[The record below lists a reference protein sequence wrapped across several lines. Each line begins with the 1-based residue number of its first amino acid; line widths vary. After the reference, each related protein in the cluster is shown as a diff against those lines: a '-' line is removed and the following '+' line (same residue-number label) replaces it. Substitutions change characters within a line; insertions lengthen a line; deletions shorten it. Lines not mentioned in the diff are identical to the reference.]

1 MEPLLPDDPAR
12 IGPYRTLARVRE
24 SASSVRFLAL
34 GPDGEASVVAFVRPE
49 LAASPVFRRRF
60 RHETRRT
67 EQLAG
72 GWVQP
77 VTSDVDGPQL
87 WTASPYVPA
96 LTLRQ
101 AIALAGPLSE
111 RAVRILGAALDET
124 LSRVH
129 ATGMVLHSLSPDTVL
144 LAADGPRLTA
154 LGALGAAVVAE
165 ADADGQLTVRL
176 GYLTPEQATGA
187 QPGPASDMF
196 VLGQL
201 LAYAATGTTPLAD
214 ADRITHG
221 EPELAGVPERLR
233 PVVASC
239 LAKLPAERP
248 LAGKVAADLALEG
261 AAALARDGWL
271 PTPVTS
277 ALAAQE
283 AKARAL
289 ATGNADAARTRAVG
303 STGGASVGGPATGG
317 ASVGGPAT
325 GGGSEPDGL
334 PADRSTGGGSPGRTA
349 TGAGHADEAA
359 ARAGSTAGP
368 ATGGAS
374 PVQPA
379 AGAGGADRAAAGAA
393 GTEGVASTPRPAA
406 GADGAAYAATGAGT
420 FVQPTAGTA
429 STTDPA
435 RDAGYPHA
443 DAAGADGTAHAA
455 THHHPAARGPD
466 AARPAALA
474 GDTPHPAAGAG
485 NNPAHPAAG
494 DLGDRATVLVRRRG
508 APGVRDTTPLVSDH
522 TAPAVPAL
530 PAVVPFAGGTASR
543 TEQDTGI
550 ARRGL
555 LVAAAAGVAGLVVGG
570 GAVYALGG
578 DTEDKAGTGTPAP
591 APRPSRMAGLAPDP
605 LWRYEHPAAGDGP
618 VGAAVWRDRLL
629 LVTDGKRMTGVD
641 LRTGRRRWE
650 LAEAAAASRPVP
662 VDTTFCLVDTADHLL
677 WVSAEDGRTGH
688 RVAKATLARPGESL
702 TIGNVMGADGPTVW
716 FTGHVRKTVE
726 KTVKKRKRKV
736 DVRETYVIAYD
747 LAGRRQLWRARVPD
761 GRPPYTPL
769 YQLVAARSG
778 EVLVRQDGNTLT
790 PAQRKAARNKTV
802 LLALDRGTGK
812 PLASVPLGAV
822 GPTAAVTGD
831 AAGRLYAASGGELH
845 AYSGPDGKR
854 QWRVAAADTRGE
866 SGEFAFGT
874 AVLRGPTLYVAN
886 RYQQVCAVDTATG
899 RQLWRR
905 STEAPVWRETPSTAL
920 STSGRTVLAGDAA
933 QLTAFSARDGR
944 RLWKFQEAGAAE
956 AEEQA
961 APRYAAMAA
970 GDRRVLARRGSVF
983 YALPVD

>member
-1 MEPLLPDDPAR
+1 MEPLQPDDPAR

-34 GPDGEASVVAFVRPE
+34 GPDGEATVVALVRPE
-49 LAASPVFRRRF
+49 LAASRVFRRRF

-77 VTSDVDGPQL
+77 VTSDADGPLL
-87 WTASPYVPA
+87 WTASAYVPA
-96 LTLRQ
+96 LTLRE

-111 RAVRILGAALDET
+111 RTVRILGAALAET

-129 ATGMVLHSLSPDTVL
+129 ATGTVLHGLSPDTVL

-165 ADADGQLTVRL
+165 ADADGQLTVKL

-221 EPELAGVPERLR
+221 EPELAGVPEQLR

-239 LAKLPAERP
+239 LAKPPAERP
-248 LAGKVAADLALEG
+248 LAGKVAAALALEG

-271 PTPVTS
+271 PAPVTS

-283 AKARAL
+283 AKARTL
-289 ATGNADAARTRAVG
+289 ATGNADAAGTPGVR
-303 STGGASVGGPATGG
+303 SPGGASVGGPVTGG
-317 ASVGGPAT
+317 TGSGRAAEEAGGTT
-325 GGGSEPDGL
+325 GP
-334 PADRSTGGGSPGRTA
+334 TTA
-349 TGAGHADEAA
+349 
-359 ARAGSTAGP
+359 
-368 ATGGAS
+368 GAS

-379 AGAGGADRAAAGAA
+379 AGA
-393 GTEGVASTPRPAA
+393 
-406 GADGAAYAATGAGT
+406 DGA
-420 FVQPTAGTA
+420 
-429 STTDPA
+429 
-435 RDAGYPHA
+435 
-443 DAAGADGTAHAA
+443 AHAA
-455 THHHPAARGPD
+455 THHHPAAGKQGAAQAAAGAADGGHPATSAGHPHHDAVGAASSADEVYGTAAAGAHHHPAARGTG
-466 AARPAALA
+466 AARPTALGA
-474 GDTPHPAAGAG
+474 NTPHPATGPG
-485 NNPAHPAAG
+485 NPAQPAAGDAGDTG

-508 APGVRDTTPLVSDH
+508 GPDVRDTTPMPVSDH

-543 TEQDTGI
+543 PEQDTGV

-578 DTEDKAGTGTPAP
+578 DSEDKAGTGTPAP
-591 APRPSRMAGLAPDP
+591 APRPRRMAGLAPDP

-629 LVTDGKRMTGVD
+629 LVTDGERMTGVD

-650 LAEAAAASRPVP
+650 LAEAASASRPVP
-662 VDTTFCLVDTADHLL
+662 VDTTFCLVDTADDLL

-702 TIGNVMGADGPTVW
+702 TIGNVMGTDGSTVW

-726 KTVKKRKRKV
+726 KTVKKRKKKV

-761 GRPPYTPL
+761 GRAPYTPL

-778 EVLVRQDGNTLT
+778 EVLVRQDGHTLT

-802 LLALDRGTGK
+802 LLAFDRGTGK

-822 GPTAAVTGD
+822 GATAAVTGD

-854 QWRVAAADTRGE
+854 QWRVTAADARGE
-866 SGEFAFGT
+866 NEEFAFGT
-874 AVLRGPTLYVAN
+874 AVLRGPNLYAAN

-905 STEAPVWRETPSTAL
+905 STEAPVWRETPSTVL

-961 APRYAAMAA
+961 APRYTAIPA
-970 GDRRVLARRGSVF
+970 GGRRVLARRGSVF